1 MFMSP
6 YHNNIWLWNAQKQK
20 TRTSVMEQVYREN
33 QVWIKE
39 KIYSSTLNMKYK
51 AWCPLPI
58 KESSKM
64 WIELLNFPATFIL
77 TSDFRISCHYKLSL
91 SLILISV
98 ASASARRSL
107 PNTVH
112 QYVPHGWA
120 FKHLYFELTRRLR
133 KLTRDISL

>member
-1 MFMSP
+1 MHKNRKP
-6 YHNNIWLWNAQKQK
+6 VLVLWNRCTEKIK
-20 TRTSVMEQVYREN
+20 YEYR
-33 QVWIKE
+33 

-112 QYVPHGWA
+112 QYVPHG
-120 FKHLYFELTRRLR
+120 
-133 KLTRDISL
+133 